1 MIDNRG
7 FEKEGD
13 GSREFLKGSCG
24 TEGGK
29 ITIFILIFQDH
40 FIDLDLS

>member
-13 GSREFLKGSCG
+13 GSIEFLKGSCA
-24 TEGGK
+24 K
-29 ITIFILIFQDH
+29 FIEMLELEYPIP
-40 FIDLDLS
+40 SNP